1 MTPLFLRAAAGF
13 GGCLQASVQ
22 VKQRGIEETTAA
34 GMADDKFAKR
44 PTLHRNLRFF
54 RNSKKDPATGYAA
67 GSEML
72 CLNLQ
77 AFIFCGPLLIY
88 RSGFPW
94 PKIWPHTRS

>member
-1 MTPLFLRAAAGF
+1 MIPLFLRAAAGF

-54 RNSKKDPATGYAA
+54 RNSKKGSCYRICSRIRDVVLELA
-67 GSEML
+67 GVYLLWTAS
-72 CLNLQ
+72 NL
-77 AFIFCGPLLIY
+77 
-88 RSGFPW
+88 
-94 PKIWPHTRS
+94 